1 MAITKRLVKGAALTH
16 TELDGNFTDLDTRV
30 GTLEAAVDSD
40 GQTLSLVGDD
50 LTISGGNTVS
60 LSTLGVGLTSF
71 SATTAAAGTQDL
83 EYDNTTGV
91 FTFTPLDT
99 TAISIT
105 KSQISDLGVVL
116 TNITAESIG
125 DLSDVDT
132 TSTPPT
138 AGQVLK
144 WDAPDS
150 KWKPANGSGGGIALT
165 DLSVTTA
172 VASGTPSLAYNNTT
186 GVFTYTPPDLT
197 GYLTSYTETDPV
209 VGAVTGIVKADGAGN
224 ISAAVAGTD
233 YSTFDGDYNSLTN
246 LPTIPTAYTNADV
259 DTHLNTSTATAN
271 QILSWDGADYA
282 WIAQSSGSYG
292 DSDVATYLNGNLDTS
307 IIPDTNASYDLGSA
321 EYKIRHLFLSDNS
334 LKFTDTSDPLNI
346 VEYSVGRTGTDITFN
361 GSALKST
368 SSEDVADAST
378 IDITKTNH
386 FVTNATT
393 AILPDGTYMGQKLEF
408 WRSAGAGNVDITV
421 NSAIYMDG
429 GNVATGPGP
438 IVWRLGNANQTLY
451 SCIWNGVAWV
461 LSHGGP
467 GV

>member
-1 MAITKRLVKGAALTH
+1 MAIVKRLTKGSALTH
-16 TELDGNFTDLDTRV
+16 AELDGNFTDLDTRV
-30 GTLEAAVDSD
+30 STLENTTDSD
-40 GQTLSLVGDD
+40 SQTLTLVGTD
-50 LTISGGNTVS
+50 LSISSGNTVDLSGLGGGAGGIALTDISVTS
-60 LSTLGVGLTSF
+60 L
-71 SATTAAAGTQDL
+71 AAAGGGTL
-83 EYDNTTGV
+83 TYDNTTGV
-91 FTFTPLDT
+91 FD
-99 TAISIT
+99 
-105 KSQISDLGVVL
+105 
-116 TNITAESIG
+116 
-125 DLSDVDT
+125 
-132 TSTPPT
+132 
-138 AGQVLK
+138 
-144 WDAPDS
+144 
-150 KWKPANGSGGGIALT
+150 
-165 DLSVTTA
+165 
-172 VASGTPSLAYNNTT
+172 
-186 GVFTYTPPDLT
+186 YTPPDLT

-246 LPTIPTAYTNADV
+246 KPTIPTAYTDADI

-282 WIAQSSGSYG
+282 WVADQTGAGGTYG
-292 DSDVATYLNGNLDTS
+292 DTDVATYLNGNLDTS

-321 EYKIRHLFLSDNS
+321 EYKIRHLYLSDNS
-334 LKFTDTSDPLNI
+334 LKFTDTTDPLNI

-368 SSEDVADAST
+368 SSEDVVDAGT

-386 FVTNATT
+386 FVTNGTT
-393 AILPDGTYMGQKLEF
+393 AVLPDGTYMGQKLEF
-408 WRSAGAGNVDITV
+408 WRVVGTGSVDINV

-429 GNVATGPGP
+429 GNTATGPGP
-438 IVWRLGNANQTLY
+438 IVWRLGDANQTLY

>member
-1 MAITKRLVKGAALTH
+1 MAIVKRLTKGSALTH
-16 TELDGNFTDLDTRV
+16 AELDGNFTDLDTRV
-30 GTLEAAVDSD
+30 STLENTTDSD
-40 GQTLSLVGDD
+40 SQTLTLVGTD
-50 LTISGGNTVS
+50 LSISSGNTVDLSGLGGGAGGIALTDISVTS
-60 LSTLGVGLTSF
+60 L
-71 SATTAAAGTQDL
+71 AAAGGGTL
-83 EYDNTTGV
+83 TYDNTTGV
-91 FTFTPLDT
+91 FD
-99 TAISIT
+99 
-105 KSQISDLGVVL
+105 
-116 TNITAESIG
+116 
-125 DLSDVDT
+125 
-132 TSTPPT
+132 
-138 AGQVLK
+138 
-144 WDAPDS
+144 
-150 KWKPANGSGGGIALT
+150 
-165 DLSVTTA
+165 
-172 VASGTPSLAYNNTT
+172 
-186 GVFTYTPPDLT
+186 YTPPDLT

-246 LPTIPTAYTNADV
+246 KPTIPTAYTDADI

-282 WIAQSSGSYG
+282 WVADQTGAGGTYG
-292 DSDVATYLNGNLDTS
+292 DTDVATYLNGNLDTS

-321 EYKIRHLFLSDNS
+321 EYKIRHLYLSDNS
-334 LKFTDTSDPLNI
+334 LKFTDTTDPLNI

-368 SSEDVADAST
+368 SSEDVVDAGT

-386 FVTNATT
+386 FVTNGTT
-393 AILPDGTYMGQKLEF
+393 AVLPDGTYMGQKLEF
-408 WRSAGAGNVDITV
+408 WRVVGTGSVDINV

-429 GNVATGPGP
+429 GNTATGPAP
-438 IVWRLGNANQTLY
+438 IVWRLGDANQTLY